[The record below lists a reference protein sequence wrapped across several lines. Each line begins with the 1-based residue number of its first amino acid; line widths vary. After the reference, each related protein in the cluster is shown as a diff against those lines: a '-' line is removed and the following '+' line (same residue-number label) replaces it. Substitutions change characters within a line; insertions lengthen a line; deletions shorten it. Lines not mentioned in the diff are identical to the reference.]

1 MRFIITLLIAFY
13 PAIHKWLGWEVSVA
27 EAVWILNLSLVCML
41 NNVIYEIMKGK
52 K

>member
-13 PAIHKWLGWEVSVA
+13 PAIHKWLGWEVSVV
-27 EAVWILNLSLVCML
+27 EAVWVLNLSVICML
-41 NNVIYEIMKGK
+41 NHVIYTIERK